1 LASWLRCNRCGLNV
15 YVQHSRPATMGSAK
29 LNAKAI
35 ESIATLQL
43 IYGLL
48 QTAARFE
55 IFTYFKSCTTTT
67 I

>member
-1 LASWLRCNRCGLNV
+1 
-15 YVQHSRPATMGSAK
+15 MGSAK

-48 QTAARFE
+48 QMAARFE
-55 IFTYFKSCTTTT
+55 IFAYFKSCTTTT